1 MNNKNNNSDILV
13 IGAGM
18 AGIESSLTLAKS
30 DRKVHLI
37 EKTSYTGGKSIKF
50 EEVFSNMECST
61 CMISPKQ
68 QDLLQNKNINL
79 IMLATVED
87 IQGSPGGFTVK
98 IHKKPRYVDM
108 QNCIGCAE
116 CFNPCP
122 VNVPNEFEEGLSKRK
137 AIYVPCTGALPN
149 VPCIDTNN
157 CLRFQGKDCQACQ
170 DACMFEAIDF
180 NQKDET
186 IELNVADII
195 VATGYEL
202 YDPTNIPQYGYKKIS
217 DVYTSLEFERLYA
230 SNGPTQG
237 KIQLKNGKTPH
248 SVAIIHCIG
257 REQQGYCSSV
267 CCMYSLKFSHYL
279 KSKIPD
285 IQISELYTDLCIPGK
300 SHQQFYEKIKK
311 TGTTLIR
318 ATDITVTQQEQ
329 KIAITHTDEQGKKT
343 NIVVDMVILSPAIVP
358 HTDTQKLAS
367 TLGITCD
374 DFGFY
379 KEENQ
384 NISSVVTPTPGVFIA
399 GCSQGPKNIQET
411 ISQANAAVGKIL
423 SASQDGI
430 NE

>member
-1 MNNKNNNSDILV
+1 MNNKNNTSDILV

-318 ATDITVTQQEQ
+318 ATDITVTQQEK

-358 HTDTQKLAS
+358 HTDAQKLAS